1 MTLCF
6 SYLILYTTISH
17 YIPLYTSSLFFF
29 PPLFSLP
36 LCFYFQF
43 YHLFY
48 LCRAYGAMETHQ
60 TSDLRIAGSIPA
72 TLVFFSSF
80 FIILCLRMMLFS
92 FFSIGNVAQSVERK
106 SHNLKVVSSILTV
119 PTFFAFCSF
128 PFPRYSS
135 LPLLLLITVWAYG
148 AMETHQTSD
157 LRIAGSIPA
166 MLVFFTFFPSPP
178 YSLFASSHL
187 SLPIFR
193 LGT

>member
-1 MTLCF
+1 M
-6 SYLILYTTISH
+6 
-17 YIPLYTSSLFFF
+17 
-29 PPLFSLP
+29 LFSLSWYSSLP
-36 LCFYFQF
+36 L
-43 YHLFY
+43 L
-48 LCRAYGAMETHQ
+48 LLITVWAYGAMETHQ

-72 TLVFFSSF
+72 MLVFFLPF
-80 FIILCLRMMLFS
+80 FFLLVYLILPSPFLSLN
-92 FFSIGNVAQSVERK
+92 GNVAQSVERK

-166 MLVFFTFFPSPP
+166 MLVFFRTFLPEFLSCRVP
-178 YSLFASSHL
+178 YRLSILFFFERERSSVG
-187 SLPIFR
+187 R
-193 LGT
+193 A